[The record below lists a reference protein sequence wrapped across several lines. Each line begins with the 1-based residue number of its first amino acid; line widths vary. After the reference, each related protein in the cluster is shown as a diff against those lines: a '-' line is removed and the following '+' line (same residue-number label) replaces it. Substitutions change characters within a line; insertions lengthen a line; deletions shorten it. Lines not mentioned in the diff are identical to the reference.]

1 MIRTDDI
8 YNVYINGYVNKKKK
22 SNAYLSNKLIHPNL
36 RAHKSHMTDFYHVSF
51 PLFINMCLLIS
62 LIKGTNQN
70 IYILHYHV
78 PQPPSSVLAYLVKN
92 AKKIRKMFDVKL

>member
-1 MIRTDDI
+1 MRTDDI
-8 YNVYINGYVNKKKK
+8 YIVYINGYVNKKNLMHT
-22 SNAYLSNKLIHPNL
+22 SNELIYPNL

-51 PLFINMCLLIS
+51 PLFINTCLMIS

-70 IYILHYHV
+70 VYILHCHV
-78 PQPPSSVLAYLVKN
+78 PQPPSSFLVGLVKN